1 MTQRPNMIDPALIPN
16 KRFKVHKIDEKTYI
30 VVDSTTGGE
39 FAVVRE
45 YETANGQRSN
55 DAFNRALDIAFLIE
69 PWDYRPLF
77 SA

>member
-1 MTQRPNMIDPALIPN
+1 MTQRPNMIDPALIPD

-39 FAVVRE
+39 YAVVRE
-45 YETANGQRSN
+45 YETANGQWSN
-55 DAFNRALDIAFLIE
+55 DVFYRALTIAFLLE
-69 PWDYRPLF
+69 PWDYSPLF